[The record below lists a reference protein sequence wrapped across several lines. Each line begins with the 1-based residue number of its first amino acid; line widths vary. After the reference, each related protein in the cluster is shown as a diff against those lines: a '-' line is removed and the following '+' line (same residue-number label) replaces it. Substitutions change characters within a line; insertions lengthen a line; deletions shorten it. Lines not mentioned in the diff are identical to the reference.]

1 MTKVGGP
8 EEPLCA
14 ASIDCRKQANRISG
28 HFIRMVLTEGG
39 NSFESCCLKSVHKA
53 ISNHLNL
60 NRRPSQSRMLRNGQS
75 GTTLLNSIIR
85 KLSSLVPGW
94 FWVVENMKRI
104 SQNPR
109 KALPVQAISM
119 SISIIIP
126 EDTRKVCHLNPKRFK
141 CELYNYLKASQIM
154 LLRRLRKNV
163 ILIQKIR
170 WFHKI

>member
-8 EEPLCA
+8 EEPLCV
-14 ASIDCRKQANRISG
+14 ASTDCRKQANRISG

-60 NRRPSQSRMLRNGQS
+60 NRRPIQSRMLRNGH
-75 GTTLLNSIIR
+75 GGIALLSSILR

-94 FWVVENMKRI
+94 FQVVESTKRI
-104 SQNPR
+104 PQNPR

-126 EDTRKVCHLNPKRFK
+126 EDTRKVRHLNKKDSNLSYMIISR
-141 CELYNYLKASQIM
+141 LLK
-154 LLRRLRKNV
+154 
-163 ILIQKIR
+163 
-170 WFHKI
+170 